1 MSGDKNLK
9 PWITP
14 VPETTILPRAKD
26 DDCLI
31 LASDG
36 LWDVVSNQQ
45 ACDLAR
51 KKIMMWHKK
60 NDTLASSEILEHGNN
75 PAAQSAAESLSK
87 LALQKGSNDNITVM
101 VVDLKSKWKF
111 KSNT

>member
-14 VPETTILPRAKD
+14 VPETTILPHAKD

-60 NDTLASSEILEHGNN
+60 NDTLASLEILEHGNN